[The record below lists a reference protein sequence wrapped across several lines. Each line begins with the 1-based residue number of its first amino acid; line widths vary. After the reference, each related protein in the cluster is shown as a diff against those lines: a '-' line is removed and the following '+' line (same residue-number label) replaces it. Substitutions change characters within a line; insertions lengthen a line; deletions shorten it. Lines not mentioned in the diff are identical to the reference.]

1 MCLLYRQKQYNAS
14 AIDSIVNVGTLM
26 PMKPKT
32 GRPRKTPAKRKTRYL
47 QVRVTDAEKG
57 VFDRAAEL
65 AGIDTSAWV
74 RERLRMIAREELADA
89 GETAEL

>member
-1 MCLLYRQKQYNAS
+1 
-14 AIDSIVNVGTLM
+14 
-26 PMKPKT
+26 MKSRK
-32 GRPRKTPAKRKTRYL
+32 GRPPKAAAKRKTRYL

-74 RERLRMIAREELADA
+74 RERLRSIAREELEGA